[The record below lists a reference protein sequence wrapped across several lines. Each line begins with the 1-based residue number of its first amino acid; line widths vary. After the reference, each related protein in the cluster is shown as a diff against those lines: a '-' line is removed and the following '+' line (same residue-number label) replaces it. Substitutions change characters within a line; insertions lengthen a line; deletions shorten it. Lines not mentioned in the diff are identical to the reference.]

1 MEYNINRLTE
11 KVDAYKKVLANTIHF
26 RNEWKGGLKEIIV
39 KMLNDVISKTGLK
52 AKLIHQAQVENLE
65 ALILDLGKSSSGL
78 VENVENSD
86 IHQIMIKH
94 NGALIYQQLF
104 NGKVMVMI
112 AVPFIEAYGEPKP
125 PIALEILRPD
135 EIKPLFI
142 IRHLETLLKEIT
154 DWEDYDDDQPDKK
167 TIGFQPIGFNN
178 SGPDLETL

>member
-39 KMLNDVISKTGLK
+39 KTLNDVISKTGLK

-104 NGKVMVMI
+104 NGKIMVMI
-112 AVPFIEAYGEPKP
+112 ESPSIENYSEPKSAN
-125 PIALEILRPD
+125 IIEILRPD
-135 EIKPLFI
+135 ELNPLFI
-142 IRHLETLLKEIT
+142 YRHLEIFLKDIT
-154 DWEDYDDDQPDKK
+154 DWEDYDDSDQKK
-167 TIGFQPIGFNN
+167 PPIGFKPFEG
-178 SGPDLETL
+178 SQKDQS

>member
-1 MEYNINRLTE
+1 MEFASLISKSN
-11 KVDAYKKVLANTIHF
+11 AYKQVLENTIEY
-26 RNEWKGGLKEIIV
+26 RKEWHSIIKPTIQSTLKELL
-39 KMLNDVISKTGLK
+39 KKTGLV
-52 AKLIHQAQVENLE
+52 AEIRLIDKIENLE
-65 ALILDLGKSSSGL
+65 SIVLDLGKSSSGIS
-78 VENVENSD
+78 ENVENSSLKRT
-86 IHQIMIKH
+86 MVKS
-94 NGALIYQQLF
+94 NGSLIYQQLF